1 MFTIFKVEEAL
12 DEQNFNKEKEE
23 HEEIKDLS
31 FDEPYDD
38 FDSECSDELGFF
50 RKWKRSGV
58 TSGVSVSADEGL
70 LKWATC
76 LLDVFLHKEQAFLCL
91 LLCAMKWCKHRTLVG
106 DKFHV
111 LSHACLF

>member
-50 RKWKRSGV
+50 RK
-58 TSGVSVSADEGL
+58 
-70 LKWATC
+70 
-76 LLDVFLHKEQAFLCL
+76 
-91 LLCAMKWCKHRTLVG
+91 
-106 DKFHV
+106 
-111 LSHACLF
+111 